1 MLLLSSADL
10 FKIIFAK
17 KFFYENKSPIAKSQV
32 HKVFSYMYEIMC
44 TFMLSEILQVKSEK
58 GATRTY
64 FLCTSSDLENL

>member
-32 HKVFSYMYEIMC
+32 HKVFSYEIMC
-44 TFMLSEILQVKSEK
+44 TFMLSVKSEK

>member
-32 HKVFSYMYEIMC
+32 HKVFSYEIMC